1 MKKISLAILLVIL
14 VGINLLAQDIDGI
27 AAVVGDEI
35 ILKSEVN
42 SYFKEWNAN
51 PQQMSKISEE
61 DALNA
66 LIEEKLILEEAK
78 KKEIYP
84 KDNEV
89 EMTVEKYIQN
99 VIANFDSYQNFI
111 IALQNQGLTLDELK
125 EQYRNNVYKQLTSEK
140 LVRQEV
146 FQNISVTEYEKKQF
160 FQTYKDSLPL
170 RQKMIKIA
178 QIEIKSEKSDVAL
191 QNALKKIEE
200 IKTKLETR
208 NFEEL
213 AKEYSDC
220 PSGKNGGDLG
230 YFARGQMVKPFDEV
244 AFSLEVGEISEP
256 VLTKFGYHLIRVDEK
271 RAGEIRAYHILIRVE
286 TSEEDV
292 SKAKN
297 KIDNIYTQLESG
309 ADFISLAEKFSEKEI
324 KIEEYPVG
332 KLEQIHP
339 LGNVIKNLNEE
350 EYSTVLNYENAYY
363 IYKNFGYVES
373 RPYKYDEISDE
384 IENMALQEKRQKALE
399 KWLENLKEKIFVKIY

>member
-125 EQYRNNVYKQLTSEK
+125 EQYRNNVYKQLASEK

-384 IENMALQEKRQKALE
+384 IENMTLQEKRQKALE
-399 KWLENLKEKIFVKIY
+399 KWLENLKEKFFVKIY

>member
-35 ILKSEVN
+35 ILKSEMN

-125 EQYRNNVYKQLTSEK
+125 EQYRNNVYKQLASEK

-191 QNALKKIEE
+191 QNTLKKIEE

-384 IENMALQEKRQKALE
+384 IENMTLQEKRQKALE
-399 KWLENLKEKIFVKIY
+399 KWLENLKEKFFVKIY

>member
-125 EQYRNNVYKQLTSEK
+125 EQYRNNVYKQLASEK

-384 IENMALQEKRQKALE
+384 IENMALQEKRQKALK

>member
-125 EQYRNNVYKQLTSEK
+125 EQYRNNVYKQLASEK

-191 QNALKKIEE
+191 QNTLKKIEE

-384 IENMALQEKRQKALE
+384 IENMTLQEKRQKALE
-399 KWLENLKEKIFVKIY
+399 KWLENLKEKFFVKIY

>member
-125 EQYRNNVYKQLTSEK
+125 EQYRNNVYKQLASEK

>member
-35 ILKSEVN
+35 ILKSEMN

>member
-35 ILKSEVN
+35 ILKSEMN

-125 EQYRNNVYKQLTSEK
+125 EQYRNNVYKQLASEK

-191 QNALKKIEE
+191 QNTLKKIEE

-399 KWLENLKEKIFVKIY
+399 KWLENLKEKFFVKIY

>member
-384 IENMALQEKRQKALE
+384 IENMTLQEKRQKALE